1 MVNSAANIRWNAP
14 SYASVTYL
22 KPTTFRV
29 MGSRI
34 PQWCY
39 TAASDLLLRNPR
51 SSLVSEISILD
62 CPLRRHRHV
71 GGHAAVFEPP
81 LSQREADVIFK
92 SSLCSIW
99 KGTDLFGCVLRA
111 RHKRATTLC
120 AGPSGTCTKASKIDD
135 VSPFDATNWFGQ
147 PRYFVMN

>member
-51 SSLVSEISILD
+51 SFPVSEISILD

-99 KGTDLFGCVLRA
+99 KGTDLFGYA
-111 RHKRATTLC
+111 F
-120 AGPSGTCTKASKIDD
+120 ASK
-135 VSPFDATNWFGQ
+135 AQT
-147 PRYFVMN
+147 RYNFVRRPLRHLHQSIQNR